1 MSADSPNK
9 SAISNLKD
17 KTRSRLQMQDIAKL
31 AGVSA
36 STVSRALNGSSL
48 VNEETRLRV
57 TALAKSLNYSI
68 DIGAQNLR
76 LKKNKTIAV
85 VIPFD
90 AANPQHVS
98 DPFFLTM
105 LGHIADELTKF
116 GYYMLVSHVS
126 NDSLHSVLEAYESG
140 RAEGVI
146 VIGQWKYHQQLNAMA
161 DNKPIVVWG
170 AKMAD
175 QNYISIGSDNVKG
188 GFLATEHLIKQGCT
202 KIAFFG
208 NKNLLEVSQ
217 RYDGYLTA
225 HQQHGLQI
233 NKQLCIPA
241 PFSAETVSDDIQ
253 HLLKHHIEFDGLFAC
268 SDLIAM
274 RAIGTLQKHAIA
286 VPNDVAIVGYDDIVL
301 ASYFHPA
308 ISTIRQSID
317 LGAQALVKSLFS
329 IINHEITE
337 SEQLEVNLIV
347 RDSSKREPELST
359 LA

>member
-1 MSADSPNK
+1 MSADLPNK
-9 SAISNLKD
+9 PID
-17 KTRSRLQMQDIAKL
+17 KNRSRLQMQDIAKL

-90 AANPQHVS
+90 SANPQHVS

-126 NDSLHSVLEAYESG
+126 NDNLNSVLEAYDSG

-146 VIGQWKYHQQLNAMA
+146 VIGQWKYHQQLNAI
-161 DNKPIVVWG
+161 DNKPVVVWG
-170 AKMAD
+170 AKMPD
-175 QNYISIGSDNVKG
+175 QNYVSIGSDNLRG
-188 GFLATEHLIKQGCT
+188 GFLATEHLIKQGC
-202 KIAFFG
+202 KHVAFFG

-217 RYDGYLTA
+217 RFEGYLLA
-225 HQQHGLQI
+225 H
-233 NKQLCIPA
+233 KQYGIRPDERLSLPT
-241 PFSAETVSDDIQ
+241 PFSAETVSHDIDQ
-253 HLLKHHIEFDGLFAC
+253 LLKKSISFDGIFAC

-274 RAIGTLQKHAIA
+274 RAIGTLQKLDIS

-308 ISTIRQSID
+308 ISTIKQSIE
-317 LGAQALVKSLFS
+317 LGAQALVKSLFN
-329 IINHEITE
+329 IINQKAAT
-337 SEQLEVNLIV
+337 SEQLEVSLVV
-347 RDSSKREPELST
+347 RDSSKRENA
-359 LA
+359 LAETA

>member
-1 MSADSPNK
+1 MSADSSNK
-9 SAISNLKD
+9 PSD
-17 KTRSRLQMQDIAKL
+17 KSRARLQMQDIAKL

-90 AANPQHVS
+90 SANPQHVS

-126 NDSLHSVLEAYESG
+126 NDSLNSVLEAYETG

-146 VIGQWKYHQQLNAMA
+146 VIGQWKYHQQLNAMV

-170 AKMAD
+170 AKMQD
-175 QNYISIGSDNVKG
+175 QNYVSIGSDNLRG
-188 GFLATEHLIKQGCT
+188 GFLATEHLLKQGC
-202 KIAFFG
+202 KRIAFFG

-217 RYDGYLTA
+217 RYDGYLAA
-225 HQQHGLQI
+225 HKQFGLRPDER
-233 NKQLCIPA
+233 LSIPA

-253 HLLKHHIEFDGLFAC
+253 HLLKQSVDFDGLFAC

-274 RAIGTLQKHAIA
+274 RAIGTLQKLDIS

-308 ISTIRQSID
+308 ISTIRQSIEQ
-317 LGAQALVKSLFS
+317 GAQALVKSLFS
-329 IINHEITE
+329 LIKHE
-337 SEQLEVNLIV
+337 SAASQQLEVSLVV
-347 RDSSKREPELST
+347 RDSSMREKELASV
-359 LA
+359 A